1 MRTINLINSLDIEKI
16 FNILPIKDWQ
26 NLKVTSKK
34 RTTFEAQSNNHTIKL
49 LGIDSSRFI
58 NDSEL
63 FVKSQL
69 IISAYYGL
77 DKPCIDYDF
86 YNIECEA
93 LGQEMIY
100 REGLLPEINFV
111 NPLIT
116 EKRDLYRLKS
126 QVSKNKERF
135 DFVLGL
141 NKLFRS
147 ITGITPRIRFCGPY
161 SIAASLRGYNNLM
174 IDMEDDKRFVKDLFD
189 FLTDDVIIPWVQ
201 LQRKDIGEP
210 SAPAGG
216 VEAIATF
223 PNISTRTMDEW
234 IIPYYEYT
242 KQKIEN
248 VTFTTCCGGISYF
261 KNPEDFFF
269 YQLAT
274 CPGIIKGYQWD
285 IKSSGFK
292 VFNDYAK
299 KNNLNLRL
307 AISAQTLLSINKNEA
322 VELVKRYLTE
332 GGVGLK
338 NYTIFI
344 SDIDPNTNPEIVCSI
359 STAVKQ
365 LGIFPINEEI
375 EYSFLPPK
383 FLSLNDWYFSQ
394 LS

>member
-26 NLKVTSKK
+26 NLKTTSMK

-49 LGIDSSRFI
+49 LGIDSNRFI

-77 DKPCIDYDF
+77 DKPCLDYDL

-93 LGQEMIY
+93 LGQEMIH

-126 QVSKNKERF
+126 PISKNKKRF

-285 IKSSGFK
+285 INSSVFK
-292 VFNDYAK
+292 VFNGYAK

-307 AISAQTLLSINKNEA
+307 AISDQTLLSIN
-322 VELVKRYLTE
+322 R
-332 GGVGLK
+332 G
-338 NYTIFI
+338 
-344 SDIDPNTNPEIVCSI
+344 
-359 STAVKQ
+359 
-365 LGIFPINEEI
+365 
-375 EYSFLPPK
+375 
-383 FLSLNDWYFSQ
+383 
-394 LS
+394 